1 MLEKASIDEAF
12 IDFTRPV
19 REELLK
25 RYPYLAVVPPDA
37 PNGVD
42 SPLPPPPPISWDGLA
57 TIVPVNPPKEPPK
70 EQEPPVEG
78 SSESTAEDQKSN
90 VSEPTDDEEVVEE
103 DESLT
108 TWHDVALSIAAEL
121 MLRIREDIRTK
132 LGYTTSAVSALESSL
147 VNDAVLTFRRVLHG
161 ISSSLRWAFGD
172 CVYSAQDSC
181 SLRTAHCLVQE
192 ANESGLSP
200 RYEVV
205 GRHS

>member
-1 MLEKASIDEAF
+1 MPEKASIDEAF

-25 RYPYLAVVPPDA
+25 RYPHLAVVPPDA

-57 TIVPVNPPKEPPK
+57 TVVPVNPPKEPPK
-70 EQEPPVEG
+70 ERALPAEG
-78 SSESTAEDQKSN
+78 ALDTTAEDQKSN
-90 VSEPTDDEEVVEE
+90 ASEPSDDEKVVE
-103 DESLT
+103 DDTLT

-147 VNDAVLTFRRVLHG
+147 TIDLVLTLPRVSHVISSSPRSVFRRRVLQRLG
-161 ISSSLRWAFGD
+161 STLATNSSLP
-172 CVYSAQDSC
+172 
-181 SLRTAHCLVQE
+181 RTRSQ
-192 ANESGLSP
+192 
-200 RYEVV
+200 
-205 GRHS
+205 

>member
-42 SPLPPPPPISWDGLA
+42 SPLPPPPPISWNGLA
-57 TIVPVNPPKEPPK
+57 TIVPVNPPKELPK
-70 EQEPPVEG
+70 EQALPAEG
-78 SSESTAEDQKSN
+78 ALDTTAEDQKSN
-90 VSEPTDDEEVVEE
+90 VSEPSNDDEDVE
-103 DESLT
+103 DDDTLT

-132 LGYTTSAVSALESSL
+132 LGYTTSAVSALESNL
-147 VNDAVLTFRRVLHG
+147 TIDLVLTFPRVSHE
-161 ISSSLRWAFGD
+161 ISSSPRSVSVVVYPALGLNASYEQLTASYKKPMNQVGLRG
-172 CVYSAQDSC
+172 
-181 SLRTAHCLVQE
+181 
-192 ANESGLSP
+192 P
-200 RYEVV
+200 R
-205 GRHS
+205 S